1 MGGSQGL
8 TDKYCCCYSWI
19 FVWVYICT
27 TILVTFDKFDLNPIL
42 INIDKLKLYRYPK
55 YVTHPSP
62 TFVPI
67 VLVNLI

>member
-1 MGGSQGL
+1 
-8 TDKYCCCYSWI
+8 
-19 FVWVYICT
+19 
-27 TILVTFDKFDLNPIL
+27 LVTFDKFDLNPIL